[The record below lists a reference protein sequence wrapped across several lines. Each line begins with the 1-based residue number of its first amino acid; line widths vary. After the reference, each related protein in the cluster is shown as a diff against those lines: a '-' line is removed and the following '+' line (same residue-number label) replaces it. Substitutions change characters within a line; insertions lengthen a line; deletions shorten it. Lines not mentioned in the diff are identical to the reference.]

1 MVYGKG
7 RLKDAINVA
16 ASKRFEKSIERDSSQ
31 YELTNSAIS
40 RDKSNLKGI
49 YNVPKK
55 GGRFKNSKAAPE
67 TKAKPILPLKKQK
80 RKKMEVETQKEAIIR
95 IANRPRKRFKINS
108 DSDEALIKY
117 LAIIIMR

>member
-40 RDKSNLKGI
+40 ENKSNLKGI
-49 YNVPKK
+49 HNVPKK
-55 GGRFKNSKAAPE
+55 RERPKNSKITPKA
-67 TKAKPILPLKKQK
+67 KAKPISPLKKQK
-80 RKKMEVETQKEAIIR
+80 RKEMEI
-95 IANRPRKRFKINS
+95 KI
-108 DSDEALIKY
+108 
-117 LAIIIMR
+117 